1 MKDAINTGDMVTLS
15 GESGAESGPF
25 RVLFVSS
32 LSRKLNLLVQGRCG
46 TKWWSCLEVAKKV
59 M

>member
-1 MKDAINTGDMVTLS
+1 MNDAIKTGDMVTLAA
-15 GESGAESGPF
+15 GSGAENGPF

-32 LSRKLNLLVQGRCG
+32 LPGKLNLLVQGRCG
-46 TKWWSCLEVAKKV
+46 TKWWSCLEIAKKV

>member
-1 MKDAINTGDMVTLS
+1 MNVAINTGDMVTLAD
-15 GESGAESGPF
+15 GSGAESGPF

-32 LSRKLNLLVQGRCG
+32 LPWKWNLLVQGRCG
-46 TKWWSCLEVAKKV
+46 TKWWTRLETAKKV